1 MKAAFFATF
10 LLAFGVSAMPEPD
23 NVVITEGEYTYT
35 GIDKGILTERH
46 LEARCDC
53 FPCYSPHADCS
64 PGKCQCAGSY
74 GCWSCNGG
82 RTQCQP
88 GPGSGQCWT

>member
-1 MKAAFFATF
+1 MRLSSVAT
-10 LLAFGVSAMPEPD
+10 LLFAFGVSALPEPD
-23 NVVITEGEYTYT
+23 NVVIVEGEYTYK
-35 GIDKGILTERH
+35 GIDKPLLALRS
-46 LEARCDC
+46 LESRCSC
-53 FPCYSPHADCS
+53 FPCYSGHADCT
-64 PGKCQCAGSY
+64 PGKCQCAGDN